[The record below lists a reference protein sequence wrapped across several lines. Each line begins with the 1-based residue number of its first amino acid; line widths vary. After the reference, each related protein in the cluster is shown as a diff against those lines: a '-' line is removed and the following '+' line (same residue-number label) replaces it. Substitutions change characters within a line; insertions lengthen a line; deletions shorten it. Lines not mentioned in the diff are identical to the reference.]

1 MEKSSKS
8 GKQANN
14 RVTAQKLAAVTKL
27 PYSTIDHWSSE
38 GLLVYTRVGSRR
50 MYDLEDNVRRCRRI
64 RELQAEELP
73 LKLIRKE
80 LSK

>member
-8 GKQANN
+8 GKPANN
-14 RVTAQKLAAVTKL
+14 QVTAKKLAAVTKL
-27 PYSTIDHWSSE
+27 SYSTIDHWSSE

-50 MYDLEDNVRRCRRI
+50 MYDLEENVRRCKRI
-64 RELQAEELP
+64 RELQAEELS
-73 LKLIRKE
+73 LKLIKKE